1 MPDSRQIA
9 RIIRGYSFSLSTNQ
23 AALVRKASLQSQ
35 IVAVGWREK
44 AAWHDENSTEAP
56 VFQICLKNE
65 QC

>member
-9 RIIRGYSFSLSTNQ
+9 RIIRGFSFSLSTNQ
-23 AALVRKASLQSQ
+23 VASVRKASRQSRN
-35 IVAVGWREK
+35 VAVGGREK
-44 AAWHDENSTEAP
+44 AAWANENSTEAP